1 MRLVKSV
8 QSSES
13 LQIDFIFSLFHIWII
28 IDYSCANY
36 FPKFMVFFPSYTCLF
51 IHKRLIFQDIL
62 ESEVPCSWNLIYCWA
77 ILNKYSV
84 VLHCNMDWVIRRL
97 LCVHMFFANPIN
109 LLIFSCS
116 LLWLCSLQRMCVIS
130 SVVAMQVH
138 CTGLF
143 KTGKV
148 FCWGKDASDA
158 HVLNF
163 LPASS
168 MSSFQI
174 LAAHVWKCMAVLWE
188 WLKSLISADHQ
199 VAVRKCV
206 QTETYTLGLQD
217 RAGLNPLASGF
228 KENAWSSYF
237 RWRYVGK
244 ANLDF
249 RISFGPSKSLSS
261 RTKVSCEKVT

>member
-228 KENAWSSYF
+228 KENARSSYF